1 MGFPIKLNW
10 VLQYDPEEHL
20 EVGRVYSFE
29 KGGNRVFPLNAKIDL
44 ISSSRTAIAKIKIRK
59 CGQIIPLI
67 FSCVLVFLLSFLLTL
82 PLVFCLHSFFL
93 CSLFCFQAL

>member
-1 MGFPIKLNW
+1 MGFPIKFNW

-59 CGQIIPLI
+59 YFNIEDVTSGEYEIVKIYTDPEK
-67 FSCVLVFLLSFLLTL
+67 SVLTNYWIENE
-82 PLVFCLHSFFL
+82 
-93 CSLFCFQAL
+93 